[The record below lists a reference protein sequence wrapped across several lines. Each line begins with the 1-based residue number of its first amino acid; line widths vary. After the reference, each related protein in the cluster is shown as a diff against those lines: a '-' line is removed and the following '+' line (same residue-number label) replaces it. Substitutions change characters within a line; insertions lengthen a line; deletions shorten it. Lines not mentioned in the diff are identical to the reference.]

1 MPGTRT
7 HTLARCTSLQP
18 TGSHIQVRSLPIA
31 LIHSP
36 SLLFAC
42 CHSLLLPV
50 TPIRSPSLSFTCR
63 RFRSL
68 AAALVFLPSLPG
80 TPIHSVHSP
89 SLSFAC
95 RHSRLLAI
103 TLICSPS
110 LWFEWFSPGW
120 PGFRTYSSGRSHSII
135 PELVFSTYYFYP
147 LRINVVIWGQIA
159 NSEDMCR
166 YHQIFGIICGNM
178 WSAQMRWTYSEPGTR
193 DYEHISRDMRY
204 TMTFI
209 CSDMWCC
216 PTILKI

>member
-1 MPGTRT
+1 MVCTYVRHVLGTNYYDSGCKECLEQGRILW
-7 HTLARCTSLQP
+7 HDVLAYSQ
-18 TGSHIQVRSLPIA
+18 QVLTFKFA
-31 LIHSP
+31 HSP
-36 SLLFAC
+36 LF
-42 CHSLLLPV
+42 
-50 TPIRSPSLSFTCR
+50 SFTCR
-63 RFRSL
+63 RFRLL

-193 DYEHISRDMRY
+193 DYEHVSRDMRY